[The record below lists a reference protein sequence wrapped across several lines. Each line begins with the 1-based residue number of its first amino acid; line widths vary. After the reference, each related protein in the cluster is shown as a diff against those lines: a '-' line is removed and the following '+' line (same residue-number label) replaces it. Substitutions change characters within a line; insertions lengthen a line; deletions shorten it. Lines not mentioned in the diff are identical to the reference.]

1 MISAAMNIAHGI
13 NLGQLRMFVAVVDE
27 GGFGA
32 AAAVLGVT
40 QPAVSHGIR
49 ALERTVG
56 GAVIDRGGATAVATE
71 YGAGLLPHAR
81 AAVGAADA
89 LGDLAAARHGSPRG
103 LVRLAAPPTVCQG
116 LLPRLVPQW
125 AQSLPRVTVRVFEG
139 EDDEV
144 EEWLAAGSVEA
155 AVLVDPPAHLPG
167 TALAED
173 EFQVLLPRSHAL
185 AGEDAVT
192 LAQIAKEPM
201 LFSGGSCEQPI
212 HDLYRDAGLR
222 LTPTHQVRE
231 LSTLFAMVR
240 SGMGITIVPGLVRA
254 ILDDELV
261 LVALEPTHQRRLWLT
276 GATGRPW
283 HPAVTALVDAVA
295 GSGRPVVVA

>member
-1 MISAAMNIAHGI
+1 
-13 NLGQLRMFVAVVDE
+13 
-27 GGFGA
+27 
-32 AAAVLGVT
+32 
-40 QPAVSHGIR
+40 
-49 ALERTVG
+49 
-56 GAVIDRGGATAVATE
+56 VIDRGGPAAVATD
-71 YGAGLLPHAR
+71 YGARLLPHAR
-81 AAVGAADA
+81 AAVGATDA

-144 EEWLAAGSVEA
+144 EEWLEAGSVDA
-155 AVLVDPPAHLPG
+155 AVLVDPPAHLAG
-167 TALAED
+167 TMLAQD
-173 EFQVLLPRSHAL
+173 EFEVLLQSSHPL

-192 LAQIAKEPM
+192 LGQVAEEPM

-212 HDLYRDAGLR
+212 ADLYRDAGLR
-222 LTPTHQVRE
+222 LVPTHQVRE

-240 SGMGITIVPGLVRA
+240 SGMGITIVPGLVRE

-261 LVALEPTHQRRLWLT
+261 LVSLDPTHHRRLWLT
-276 GATGRPW
+276 GAPGRPW
-283 HPAVTALVDAVA
+283 HPAVAALVDAVA
-295 GSGRPVVVA
+295 SSGRPTAIA